1 MKGPARAVFLDRD
14 GTVAEENGYMYRPAD
29 FVVFPW
35 TGAAV
40 RRLNEAGF
48 LVVLVTNQSGVGRGY
63 FTESTVERVHERLRR
78 EIAREGGRLDATYVC
93 PHRPDE
99 GCGCR
104 KPRPGLLTRARDEL
118 NIALENSFMVGDR
131 YSDVAAGRA
140 AGARTILVMTG
151 DGTMEQEKRRG
162 REPGPDEVARTLAE
176 AVETILG
183 S

>member
-1 MKGPARAVFLDRD
+1 VKGLARAVFLDRD
-14 GTVAEENGYMYRPAD
+14 GTVAEEKGYMYTPAD
-29 FVVFPW
+29 FDVFPW
-35 TGAAV
+35 TGRSV

-63 FTESTVERVHERLRR
+63 FTESTVERVHEGLRR
-78 EIAREGGRLDATYVC
+78 EIARAGGRLDAAYVC
-93 PHRPDE
+93 PHSPDAE
-99 GCGCR
+99 CACR

-118 NIALENSFMVGDR
+118 NIALEDSFMVGDR

-151 DGTMEQEKRRG
+151 DGTMEYEKRSG
-162 REPGPDEVARTLAE
+162 SEPGPDHVARTLAE
-176 AVETILG
+176 AVETSLG

>member
-1 MKGPARAVFLDRD
+1 MTRPARAVFLDRD
-14 GTVAEENGYMYRPAD
+14 GTVAEENGYMYTPAD

-35 TGAAV
+35 TGSAV

-63 FTESTVERVHERLRR
+63 FTEITVESVHDRLRR
-78 EIAREGGRLDATYVC
+78 EIAREGGRLDAAYVC
-93 PHRPDE
+93 PHRPDQ

-118 NIALENSFMVGDR
+118 DIALEGSFMVGDR
-131 YSDVAAGRA
+131 YSDIAAGRA

-151 DGTMEQEKRRG
+151 DGMSEHEKRRG
-162 REPGPDEVARTLAE
+162 SEPEPDHLARTLAE